1 MQLRSKDIIGF
12 IWGDNLANSDSSRLA
27 SKCMSNN
34 FRLHAGIIFVM
45 NDTVLEKIE
54 RESLTK

>member
-1 MQLRSKDIIGF
+1 MQLRSKDILGF
-12 IWGDNLANSDSSRLA
+12 IWEDNFANSDSSRLA

-45 NDTVLEKIE
+45 GDTILERIE
-54 RESLTK
+54 RGSLPK